1 MRYIARGLAVS
12 LMDAKYNIGAG
23 KLFGEMLDNPGFAAY
38 TGIGSQIAKPVR
50 NKSETLVS
58 FLTESPNCVILR

>member
-1 MRYIARGLAVS
+1 
-12 LMDAKYNIGAG
+12 MDAKYNIGAG

-38 TGIGSQIAKPVR
+38 TGIGSRIAKPVR